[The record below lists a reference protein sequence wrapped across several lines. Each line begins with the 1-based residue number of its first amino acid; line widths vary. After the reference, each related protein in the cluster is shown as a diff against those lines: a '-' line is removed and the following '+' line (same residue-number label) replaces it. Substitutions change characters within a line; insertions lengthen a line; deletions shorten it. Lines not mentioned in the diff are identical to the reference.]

1 MKQQLKRS
9 VTSGENKRKQS
20 PVTSRLFAYQ
30 VPQPPFTLSK
40 FAKTSFLN
48 FKIGDSALISQ
59 KTYHKDM
66 TLLSRRSRQL
76 LCHQCN
82 CFPLRLQM
90 LPVKSCNQSGRVAVV
105 INVSKLMKNYLRI
118 CHKTANLTTE
128 IRKCRLI
135 AKHILLETLGASYFA
150 LHLRTYL
157 HHYE

>member
-1 MKQQLKRS
+1 MSICLSSVPAPLHALKICKD
-9 VTSGENKRKQS
+9 V
-20 PVTSRLFAYQ
+20 F
-30 VPQPPFTLSK
+30 F
-40 FAKTSFLN
+40 FN
-48 FKIGDSALISQ
+48 FKIGDRAPFSQ
-59 KTYHKDM
+59 KTYHKDT

-90 LPVKSCNQSGRVAVV
+90 LPVKSCNQSGSVAVV
-105 INVSKLMKNYLRI
+105 IDVSKLMKNYLRN
-118 CHKTANLTTE
+118 CHKTANLTIE

-135 AKHILLETLGASYFA
+135 AKQILLETLGASYFA